1 MKASVGGSCDVNTSQ
16 DGDGLQKCVA
26 EVGPRMVLFQ
36 QMEAMRVSTV
46 WLISYEVHESADDDA
61 HSPSSFIT
69 RSG

>member
-1 MKASVGGSCDVNTSQ
+1 MDGLWDGHTSQ

-46 WLISYEVHESADDDA
+46 WLISYEVHESADDDV